1 MAVLYQPG
9 YDPTRV
15 YEGTDSRAFGLLIG
29 AALAMV
35 WPTRRP
41 APGRVGAVGLDRG
54 AAGPARAVPAA
65 GRWLLDAAGVAGLAV
80 IGLLVWRTNQYS
92 DFMFRGGL
100 LLLSAATA
108 AVVAAVV
115 TPGSLLG
122 RALGIRPLR
131 WLGVRSYGIYLWHYP
146 LIVLTAAAGG
156 AGGPV
161 SPGRAVVLVAATVA
175 VAAVSWRLIE
185 EPVRRGARLRLAVR
199 AKTGVTSNLLIRARP
214 VRLTWQ
220 EGHA

>member
-1 MAVLYQPG
+1 MLAEVTLGLAAGSAVLMVRLYQPG

-15 YEGTDSRAFGLLIG
+15 YEGTDTRACGLLIG

-35 WPTRRP
+35 WPDPPAVGGPAGDGRRGERRP
-41 APGRVGAVGLDRG
+41 AGCPTAV
-54 AAGPARAVPAA
+54 
-65 GRWLLDAAGVAGLAV
+65 RWLLDAAGVAGLAV

-100 LLLSAATA
+100 VLLSVATA
-108 AVVAAVV
+108 AIVAAVV

-122 RALGIRPLR
+122 RALGCRPLR

-146 LIVLTAAAGG
+146 VIVLTTAAGA
-156 AGGPV
+156 AGSPV

-175 VAAVSWRLIE
+175 AAALSWRVIE
-185 EPVRRGARLRLAVR
+185 EPIRRGARLRWV
-199 AKTGVTSNLLIRARP
+199 SARP
-214 VRLTWQ
+214 EQAET
-220 EGHA
+220 